1 MLSKEDWIAS
11 HRKQFPDARPD
22 VLGFI
27 YDFSSRS
34 SDLYEVFVNGY
45 CFYFANM
52 LREAFN
58 GGDVCWSVGRGHV
71 VWVDDNDVAY
81 DISGV
86 YYDFDQLVSVDYLG
100 ALVND
105 FKHNGWKYTVPDSR
119 ISKWCAE
126 NKVLDITA
134 VSTLWKCI
142 PTAKLDF
149 TQTVESDAIK
159 YWDNYVG
166 QLVVHNGNV
175 YTVDSLVERLPYSI
189 RKCYSSNRECVLSN
203 LNILFD

>member
-58 GGDVCWSVGRGHV
+58 GGDVCWSV
-71 VWVDDNDVAY
+71 
-81 DISGV
+81 
-86 YYDFDQLVSVDYLG
+86 DYLG

-105 FKHNGWKYTVPDSR
+105 FKHNGWKY
-119 ISKWCAE
+119 
-126 NKVLDITA
+126 
-134 VSTLWKCI
+134 I

-175 YTVDSLVERLPYSI
+175 YLVI
-189 RKCYSSNRECVLSN
+189 
-203 LNILFD
+203 

>member
-86 YYDFDQLVSVDYLG
+86 YYDFD
-100 ALVND
+100 
-105 FKHNGWKYTVPDSR
+105 
-119 ISKWCAE
+119 
-126 NKVLDITA
+126 
-134 VSTLWKCI
+134 
-142 PTAKLDF
+142 
-149 TQTVESDAIK
+149 
-159 YWDNYVG
+159 
-166 QLVVHNGNV
+166 
-175 YTVDSLVERLPYSI
+175 
-189 RKCYSSNRECVLSN
+189 
-203 LNILFD
+203 

>member
-81 DISGV
+81 DCRKKRTKELPCGAIECSEQAR
-86 YYDFDQLVSVDYLG
+86 YY
-100 ALVND
+100 
-105 FKHNGWKYTVPDSR
+105 
-119 ISKWCAE
+119 
-126 NKVLDITA
+126 
-134 VSTLWKCI
+134 
-142 PTAKLDF
+142 
-149 TQTVESDAIK
+149 
-159 YWDNYVG
+159 
-166 QLVVHNGNV
+166 
-175 YTVDSLVERLPYSI
+175 
-189 RKCYSSNRECVLSN
+189 
-203 LNILFD
+203 